1 MTRQCENLRITRYT
15 VVARFS
21 AQGLSTE
28 YRKVVVFVGVLTG
41 FMYLSNALTIAGS
54 DPSES
59 GLSQEVLGSKSAR
72 HHPSLRDLL
81 IHQADSKT
89 FTALNCCG
97 KSFIMALTA

>member
-54 DPSES
+54 DPSRVGPES
-59 GLSQEVLGSKSAR
+59 GGAGIQVS
-72 HHPSLRDLL
+72 
-81 IHQADSKT
+81 
-89 FTALNCCG
+89 TALPLFERFTDPSG
-97 KSFIMALTA
+97 GL